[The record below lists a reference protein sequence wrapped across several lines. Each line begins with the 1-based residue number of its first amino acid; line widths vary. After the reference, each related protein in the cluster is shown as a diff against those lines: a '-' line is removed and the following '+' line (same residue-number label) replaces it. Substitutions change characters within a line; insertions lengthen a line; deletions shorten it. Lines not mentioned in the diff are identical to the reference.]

1 MSVCGRRA
9 TTGLSGSRRNLEG
22 IMSDTDFMA
31 LAVQGNPTL
40 HIKDR
45 FNHANYKL
53 KYKQGR
59 PLLSCAVVPQH
70 LHVLADLL
78 AAN

>member
-1 MSVCGRRA
+1 MV
-9 TTGLSGSRRNLEG
+9 
-22 IMSDTDFMA
+22 
-31 LAVQGNPTL
+31 LAVQGNLTL
-40 HIKDR
+40 YIKDR
-45 FNHANYKL
+45 FDHANYEL

-59 PLLSCAVVPQH
+59 PLLSCAVIPQH

>member
-1 MSVCGRRA
+1 
-9 TTGLSGSRRNLEG
+9 
-22 IMSDTDFMA
+22 MA

-45 FNHANYKL
+45 FDHANYKL